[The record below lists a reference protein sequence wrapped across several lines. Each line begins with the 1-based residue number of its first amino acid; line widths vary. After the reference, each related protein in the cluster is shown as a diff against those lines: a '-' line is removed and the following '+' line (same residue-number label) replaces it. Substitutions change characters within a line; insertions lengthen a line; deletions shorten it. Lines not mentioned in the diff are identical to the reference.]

1 MTFSFCFQICH
12 TAINFTECFTNWW
25 HLSAKRAVFKV
36 MKWRCF
42 HVCLDKTP
50 QGFNRLSRWH
60 FQWCLF
66 CFTFSILSRQT
77 FSRALIGLT
86 PLWRTNRPQD
96 CVISHYQEAP
106 RLTKSRCWD
115 LDTNSQPAI
124 QLKYT
129 KLPSTLQQ
137 SIHKVERTSW
147 RVLSQF
153 GILWQF
159 VTMSFEILWQRVR
172 RSSGLKNIS
181 VGTFATQTSADI
193 VVLQNDCAIFE
204 NALRLRIYA
213 KVATQT
219 ALSTS
224 HCQPIKMDVVV
235 KDTSFLFHIPFP
247 GVSNLFGSV
256 LFTLC
261 AI

>member
-1 MTFSFCFQICH
+1 MTFSFCFQISH
-12 TAINFTECFTNWW
+12 TAINFTECFTNWR
-25 HLSAKRAVFKV
+25 HLSAKRAIFKV
-36 MKWRCF
+36 MRWRCF
-42 HVCLDKTP
+42 HVGLDTTP

-129 KLPSTLQQ
+129 KLPATLQQ
-137 SIHKVERTSW
+137 SIHKVEQTSW
-147 RVLSQF
+147 RFLSQF
-153 GILWQF
+153 RVLWQF
-159 VTMSFEILWQRVR
+159 VTMSFVILWQCVR
-172 RSSGLKNIS
+172 HSSG
-181 VGTFATQTSADI
+181 F

-213 KVATQT
+213 KIATQT
-219 ALSTS
+219 ALSTIN
-224 HCQPIKMDVVV
+224 CQPIKMDVVV
-235 KDTSFLFHIPFP
+235 KDISFLFNIPFP
-247 GVSNLFGSV
+247 GVSNLFASV

-261 AI
+261 AM